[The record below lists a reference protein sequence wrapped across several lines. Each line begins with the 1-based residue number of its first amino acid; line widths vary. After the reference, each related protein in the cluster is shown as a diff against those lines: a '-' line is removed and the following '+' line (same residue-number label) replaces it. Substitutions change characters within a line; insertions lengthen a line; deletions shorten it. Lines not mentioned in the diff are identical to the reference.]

1 VRFVILNRTIRE
13 VDMAKA
19 RRKRRSYSE
28 GKRTA
33 ILQAA
38 QKEGLTAVQVRQRF
52 GVTPVTYYSWRKKYG
67 AAKRRGAALVARG
80 ARRSRI
86 LGGSIG
92 QVQAEVQARIRELM
106 PAIVRSE
113 VATYLNDMFG
123 TRRRGRTRR
132 V

>member
-1 VRFVILNRTIRE
+1 
-13 VDMAKA
+13 MAKA

-38 QKEGLTAVQVRQRF
+38 QKDGLTAVQVKQRF

-67 AAKRRGAALVARG
+67 AARRRGAALVVRG
-80 ARRSRI
+80 ARRGRV
-86 LGGSIG
+86 LGGGDSIR
-92 QVQAEVQARIRELM
+92 QVQAEVQARIRSLM

>member
-1 VRFVILNRTIRE
+1 
-13 VDMAKA
+13 MAKA

-38 QKEGLTAVQVRQRF
+38 LKEGLTAVQVKQRF

-67 AAKRRGAALVARG
+67 AARRRGAALVVRAGRG
-80 ARRSRI
+80 GRLANG
-86 LGGSIG
+86 LPQ
-92 QVQAEVQARIRELM
+92 QVQAEVQARIRALM
-106 PAIVRSE
+106 PSIVRAE
-113 VATYLNDMFG
+113 VASYLNDMFG
-123 TRRRGRTRR
+123 TRRRGRPRR